1 MTIQNDE
8 SRTGQPVRAATAT
21 GGPTD
26 LKPAHVDAV
35 VSAAIESHALNT
47 RRAYAAAWKQFAAW
61 CDEESYRA
69 FPAAPETVAAYLAHR
84 ADDGRA
90 ISTLKIDRAGI
101 RYHHQTRGADSPT
114 QSTGVGRVLRGLAR
128 RAAVGRLVRGRG
140 QATGL
145 TSSHLAAICATAG
158 RRRDYRGGGRESEK
172 AARRRGA
179 VDVALVSV
187 MRDALLRRSEAAA
200 LTWKDVTFL
209 ADGTARLAIRRS
221 KSDQDGEGAIQFIGK
236 DAAQAL
242 QAIQGDAAPS
252 EYLFGLRSGRAI
264 SNRIAAMA
272 RAAGLGDGFSG
283 HSPRIGMAQDL
294 VAHGAS
300 TTALMVVGRWKSER
314 MPAHYSRGEAAAKGA
329 VARFYRAR

>member
-1 MTIQNDE
+1 MTNTE
-8 SRTGQPVRAATAT
+8 SRTAQPVRAATAA

-26 LKPAHVDAV
+26 LKPAHVEAV
-35 VSAAIESHALNT
+35 VSAAIESHAPAT
-47 RRAYAAAWKQFAAW
+47 RRAYESGWRSFEAW
-61 CDEESYRA
+61 CAAERYRA

-84 ADDGRA
+84 ADAGRS

-101 RYHHQTRGADSPT
+101 RHFHVTQGADSPT
-114 QSTGVGRVLRGLAR
+114 QSAGVSRVMRGLAR
-128 RAAVGRLVRGRG
+128 RAAAGKLVQGRG

-145 TSSHLAAICATAG
+145 TANHLAAICATAH
-158 RRRDYRGGGRESEK
+158 RRRVYRGGGRESEK

-221 KSDQDGEGAIQFIGK
+221 KTDQDGEGAIQFIGK

-242 QAIQGDAAPS
+242 QAIHGHAAPS
-252 EYLFGLRSGRAI
+252 EHLFGLRSGRAV

-272 RAAGLGDGFSG
+272 RAAGLGEGFSG
-283 HSPRIGMAQDL
+283 HSPRVGMAQDL
-294 VAHGAS
+294 AANGAS
-300 TTALMVVGRWKSER
+300 TTELMGAGRWSAHR
-314 MPAHYSRGEAAAKGA
+314 MPAHYTRAQAAGRGA
-329 VARFYRAR
+329 VARYYGG